1 VYADYPTDLVMQCF
15 EYALARE
22 QMQITMLQQ
31 YGNKESVAKANKL
44 LKAIRDLQMEDE
56 TEAREQERNAT
67 KILEFIKDL
76 QPGLML

>member
-1 VYADYPTDLVMQCF
+1 MQCF